1 VFVMR
6 RLRLLVLAVLALSAL
21 AAVLA
26 SSTSAFLLEN
36 LPEKART
43 VTGES
48 VGGATV
54 LETVGGNAITCEK
67 ATAEGTEETSKPP
80 LGLMHFTF
88 IGCKTVKPLPG
99 LACTG
104 EGDTSGRIL
113 VLITWHLWFDKNPT
127 GELKT
132 GFVFLGI
139 SVLFNCGNGLVL
151 VHVLGSLVCLHL
163 NPTVK
168 GKTHELHC
176 IQTKGVQEHHH
187 WWDQNGVE
195 GTAKLETSINGGAF
209 EESGQL
215 GLGTYTTVEETVAD
229 Q

>member
-1 VFVMR
+1 MR
-6 RLRLLVLAVLALSAL
+6 RLRLLVLAVLALSAF

-26 SSTSAFLLEN
+26 SSSSSFLLEN
-36 LPEKART
+36 LPEVAGRT
-43 VTGES
+43 VTGAS
-48 VGGATV
+48 VGPTR
-54 LETVGGNAITCEK
+54 LETVGGTSIECEK
-67 ATAEGTEETSKPP
+67 APAEGVEETTKPP
-80 LGLMHFTF
+80 LGLLHIYFLK
-88 IGCKTVKPLPG
+88 CLTVAPLKG
-99 LACTG
+99 LTCTG
-104 EGDTSGRIL
+104 EGDVAGGIL

-132 GFVFLGI
+132 AIVFLNI

-168 GKTHELHC
+168 GKTHEFHC

-187 WWDQNGVE
+187 WWNQEGVE
-195 GTAKLETSINGGAF
+195 GTAKLETSTNGGAF

-215 GLGTYTTVEETVAD
+215 GLGTYTSTEETVAD